1 MGTMRVRRPVAYHH
15 TECPAPRA
23 IWRTAVETVETIHI
37 NIYYTSHRLASCW
50 CSSPAASRSYLW
62 AVLYSCICQR
72 TAVSPPPSIPRTVSI
87 TSWKSAASVAPLISV
102 SLTDGYE
109 LGGLGTSVKR
119 DSVDGGG
126 LSCRGKS
133 YKENHCLYPGDLYPF
148 TRRPMFIIIDSD
160 NSFVFQHIPRYFG
173 QPLVILMSPQDV
185 PPAFQGRPREGFMEF
200 QSIQYLIFI
209 ATSLSFS

>member
-1 MGTMRVRRPVAYHH
+1 MPALFAYHIR
-15 TECPAPRA
+15 C
-23 IWRTAVETVETIHI
+23 
-37 NIYYTSHRLASCW
+37 NL
-50 CSSPAASRSYLW
+50 
-62 AVLYSCICQR
+62 
-72 TAVSPPPSIPRTVSI
+72 
-87 TSWKSAASVAPLISV
+87 LIFP
-102 SLTDGYE
+102 DGYE
-109 LGGLGTSVKR
+109 LGGLATSVKR

-185 PPAFQGRPREGFMEF
+185 PPAFQGRSSYTYV
-200 QSIQYLIFI
+200 QSVSTYRFSIFPQLMCNI
-209 ATSLSFS
+209 MARCSHYSCTLRSRHSATSAMSAMCPYITGNAVKPMWIVS

>member
-1 MGTMRVRRPVAYHH
+1 MLKLLDLL
-15 TECPAPRA
+15 
-23 IWRTAVETVETIHI
+23 
-37 NIYYTSHRLASCW
+37 LA
-50 CSSPAASRSYLW
+50 
-62 AVLYSCICQR
+62 
-72 TAVSPPPSIPRTVSI
+72 
-87 TSWKSAASVAPLISV
+87 
-102 SLTDGYE
+102 DGYE
-109 LGGLGTSVKR
+109 LGGLATSVKR

-185 PPAFQGRPREGFMEF
+185 PPAFQGMPQYTIYHTIYIYFPSQLMCNIMARCSHYSCTLRSRHSATSATLATCPSITGNAVKPMWIVSSRRPRV
-200 QSIQYLIFI
+200 
-209 ATSLSFS
+209 